1 MSNFT
6 FEKYNELVN
15 DINKL
20 GDKLKSQNSDNYR
33 SFATEDAACQLI
45 SIANSLQAYMRH
57 YKRKLKTK
65 I

>member
-6 FEKYNELVN
+6 FEKYNELVD

-20 GDKLKSQNSDNYR
+20 GDKLKAQNSDNYT

-45 SIANSLQAYMRH
+45 SVANSLQAYMRH